1 MCFTKL
7 TYIVICRAKL
17 NFQPDYLQIII
28 VCLKSDCTK
37 LSFLCDQQFLFKAK
51 TVHSTITLHFLLDGV
66 YVQGKKLLARN
77 EKEATLA
84 DLQMAKMQVDATD
97 AAENKKK
104 HIHDS

>member
-1 MCFTKL
+1 MDQHESTILSNMKNGC
-7 TYIVICRAKL
+7 
-17 NFQPDYLQIII
+17 
-28 VCLKSDCTK
+28 
-37 LSFLCDQQFLFKAK
+37 LSFYIYFQECFSYCKAF
-51 TVHSTITLHFLLDGV
+51 VVG
-66 YVQGKKLLARN
+66 QGKKLLARN